1 LQILR
6 EQQVALEGDAASFNY
21 ISKST
26 DERESLSMVC
36 TDSICR
42 TYEAIQIEDQKSQI
56 LRTKKLQKD
65 MMLSMQAKKTKDGQ
79 KDDEGSANGPDKN
92 SKQAEKEENGNQNK
106 DDKNGKAASDEN
118 PECLIDPNTGKKMSL
133 RRMNELIKIGGALPQ
148 SQVDELTRRGLL
160 VHGSFT
166 TATKLKNQLLQG
178 NQKFQQEQEQ
188 MDSQL

>member
-1 LQILR
+1 MQILR

-65 MMLSMQAKKTKDGQ
+65 INCPGLDSGRRFLDSLP
-79 KDDEGSANGPDKN
+79 SA
-92 SKQAEKEENGNQNK
+92 E
-106 DDKNGKAASDEN
+106 
-118 PECLIDPNTGKKMSL
+118 
-133 RRMNELIKIGGALPQ
+133 
-148 SQVDELTRRGLL
+148 TR
-160 VHGSFT
+160 
-166 TATKLKNQLLQG
+166 AT
-178 NQKFQQEQEQ
+178 
-188 MDSQL
+188 

>member
-1 LQILR
+1 
-6 EQQVALEGDAASFNY
+6 
-21 ISKST
+21 
-26 DERESLSMVC
+26 
-36 TDSICR
+36 
-42 TYEAIQIEDQKSQI
+42 
-56 LRTKKLQKD
+56 
-65 MMLSMQAKKTKDGQ
+65 MLSMQAKKTKDGQ